1 LLFTTLNYWLFFCVV
16 GVVYFSLPRRS
27 AIVALAIAGFV
38 FYGFWNVALVLL
50 LAASTLFNF
59 LTGIAVDGASGN
71 RRRLALTVAVAGNL
85 CTLGVFKYMDF
96 FFSSF
101 AAIFSFSPDQLLL
114 HLVLPVGISFYT
126 FEGIAYNV
134 DVYRGDMPATRSLT
148 RFALFL
154 SFFPHLIAGPIIRPQ
169 YFFPQIDRRRRP
181 SAEATRWALT
191 QVLKG
196 LIKKLVFADNF
207 AIFADGYFNAGIG
220 QSGTLGALVGVLSF
234 SMQIYFD
241 FAGYTDIARGC
252 AKLLGFDFPSNFER
266 PYLSASIAAFWRRWH
281 ISLSTWLRHYLYIPL
296 GGNRKGRGQTY
307 INLMLV
313 MTLGGLWHGA
323 NWNFLVWGAY
333 HGVLLVVHRSYRLA
347 VEGSR
352 FEAVT
357 ESMLW
362 RTLGILVTFSF
373 VSAGWI
379 TFRTRS
385 FAETVGVLGD
395 LASPSALGGLHVPLG
410 FTVLLAAI
418 FLWIAVD
425 RGRRLQ
431 DWLIAGGMFREISG
445 TALSLM
451 TLALFSRPEAIPFI
465 YFQF

>member
-1 LLFTTLNYWLFFCVV
+1 VLFTTLNYWLFFCVV

-27 AIVALAIAGFV
+27 AIVALAVAGFV
-38 FYGFWNVALVLL
+38 FYGVWNVALVLL
-50 LAASTLFNF
+50 LAGSTLFNF
-59 LTGIAVDGASGN
+59 LTGIVVDGASGN

-101 AAIFSFSPDQLLL
+101 AAVFSFSPDQLLL

-181 SAEATRWALT
+181 TAEETRWALI

-207 AIFADGYFNAGIG
+207 AIFADGYFNAAIG

-252 AKLLGFDFPSNFER
+252 AKLLGFDFPPNFER
-266 PYLSASIAAFWRRWH
+266 PYLSPSIAAFWRRWH
-281 ISLSTWLRHYLYIPL
+281 ISLSTWLRHYLYFPL

-307 INLMLV
+307 VNLMLV

-333 HGVLLVVHRSYRLA
+333 HGALLVIHRSYRQA
-347 VEGSR
+347 IAGSR
-352 FEAVT
+352 FEAIT
-357 ESMLW
+357 EGVIW
-362 RTLGILVTFSF
+362 RVFGTLVTFSL

-385 FAETVGVLGD
+385 FGETIGVLSD
-395 LASPSALGGLHVPLG
+395 LVSADRALDLHLPLG

-418 FLWIAVD
+418 LLWIVVD
-425 RGRRLQ
+425 WGRRLQ
-431 DWLIAGGMFREISG
+431 GWLIAGGMFRETLG

-451 TLALFSRPEAIPFI
+451 TIALFSRPEAIPFI